1 MSTDRS
7 VDILE
12 IRSII
17 FQMTRE
23 EILVAAAQI
32 FSQKGF
38 HATSMQDIAGAV
50 NLQKA
55 SLYYHV
61 SSKQEILVDLLD
73 RALDLLIERLEAVVN
88 TEDPPDEKLRV
99 AMRVYLATLDEYR
112 DLASVLLLE
121 HRSLEPQ
128 YHNRHVPRRDRFE
141 QIWRDLVKEGRDSGV
156 FRPVDPSLAARA
168 LLGVMNWTVTWY
180 HPNGALSAAEI
191 AEMFVDLFLNG
202 LLVREGAQNADHA

>member
-202 LLVREGAQNADHA
+202 LLVREGAQNADYA